1 MKMTLKVKL
10 MTTDEQGKILLETME
25 SFNKACDWISERA
38 FEAKV
43 FNNYDLHYL
52 LYKEGRDVFP
62 SLPSQ
67 SMIRAI
73 AKVSDSYKIDRKK
86 RHFFRDHSAMEYDRR
101 TLSFKDLSHASLAT
115 IGGRIKVPLVF
126 GHYAPLDKNKMLGQA
141 DLTYSKGKF
150 FLNLVID
157 LPDDPPFKP
166 KGSLGIDRGIV
177 NLSTDSEG
185 ESFSGETVDKVRE
198 RSTAHKA
205 RLQKKGTK
213 SAKRRLKKVSGREA
227 RFKKDTNH
235 VISKRIVS
243 KAKGT
248 CRAIVLEDL
257 KGIRDG
263 ITVRHG
269 QWNLLDPGGATSPK
283 NSKEEAPPG
292 SHIVRGLPCAP
303 PIPQSQPFR
312 RALTAASARVE
323 ADSFTRILCMWALT
337 VLRLMPRL
345 SAISRFERPSERC
358 FSTSAS
364 RRDRGLSDSVTGGER
379 RRRIA
384 RWAMRGST

>member
-263 ITVRHG
+263 ITVRHSQRERFGKWAFG
-269 QWNLLDPGGATSPK
+269 QLRSFILYKAMMSGVPVLFVDPRNTSRQCSCCGHLDRK
-283 NSKEEAPPG
+283 NRKS
-292 SHIVRGLPCAP
+292 
-303 PIPQSQPFR
+303 QSEFHCVQCGFSLN
-312 RALTAASARVE
+312 ADHNAA
-323 ADSFTRILCMWALT
+323 IN
-337 VLRLMPRL
+337 
-345 SAISRFERPSERC
+345 I
-358 FSTSAS
+358 AS
-364 RRDRGLSDSVTGGER
+364 RASVNTP
-379 RRRIA
+379 IA
-384 RWAMRGST
+384 V